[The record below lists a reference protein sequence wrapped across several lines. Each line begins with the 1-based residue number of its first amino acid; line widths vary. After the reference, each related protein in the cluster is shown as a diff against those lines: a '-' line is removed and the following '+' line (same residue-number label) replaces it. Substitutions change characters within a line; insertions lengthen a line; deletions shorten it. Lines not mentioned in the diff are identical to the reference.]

1 MKKSIA
7 VFFIAFFAL
16 QPVAALA
23 AIRLPAVIGSSMV
36 LQQRSEA
43 RLWGWSDP
51 GEKILVTTS
60 WNGRTDSVVA
70 SGNAVWEIKVP
81 TPAAGGPYTIT
92 LKGRNKIVLE
102 DILIG
107 EVWVC
112 SGQSNME
119 WSSDN
124 NLKQII
130 DEIPN
135 SSNASIRLFYL
146 PKTTSATPQDDCEGK
161 WKVSSPDA
169 LPGFSAIAYFFGKK
183 LQQQLKVPIGL
194 ISTSWGGTPAEAWT
208 PAETV
213 AKEPD
218 LTTAAKE
225 QKSSKWW
232 PVESGLAYNAM
243 IYPITR
249 FPIAG
254 AIWYQGESNTG
265 TAATYKKLF
274 SAMIQ
279 DWRTAW
285 NKEFPFYFVQIA
297 PYTYGNNNIGALL
310 REQQWQ
316 TSVAVPRTGMV
327 VTTDLVDDIKNI
339 HPNDK
344 LSVANRLADWAL
356 AENYHQQVAA
366 YQSPA
371 LAKTEIS
378 GDRIILSF
386 DHAPNGL
393 IIKGNG
399 KPTEF
404 FIAGEDRIF
413 VAADV
418 KIEKD
423 RLIVSSKQVKKPAAV
438 RFGFSNTAMPN
449 LFSKEGLPVIPF
461 RTDTW
466 EVETSNTK

>member
-7 VFFIAFFAL
+7 AFLAVSFL
-16 QPVAALA
+16 VQSVAAFA
-23 AIRLPAVIGSSMV
+23 AIRLPAVISSSMV
-36 LQQRSEA
+36 LQQRSDA
-43 RLWGWSDP
+43 RLWGWSEP
-51 GEKILVTTS
+51 GEKIFVTTS
-60 WNGRTDSVVA
+60 WNGRIDSVVA
-70 SGNAVWEIKVP
+70 SGNAVWEINVP

-92 LKGRNKIVLE
+92 LKGRNTIVLE

-124 NLKQII
+124 NLKQIM
-130 DEIPN
+130 DEMPN
-135 SSNASIRLFYL
+135 SFNSSIRLFYI
-146 PKTTSATPQDDCEGK
+146 PKTTATTPQDDCQGK
-161 WKVSSPDA
+161 WKVSSPEA

-194 ISTSWGGTPAEAWT
+194 ISTSWGGTPAETWT

-213 AKEPD
+213 TKETD
-218 LTTAAKE
+218 LATAAKE
-225 QKSSKWW
+225 LKPSKWW

-249 FPIAG
+249 FSIAG

-274 SAMIQ
+274 SSMIQ
-279 DWRTAW
+279 DWRNAW
-285 NKEFPFYFVQIA
+285 KKEFPFYFVQIA

-316 TSVAVPRTGMV
+316 TLTAVPRTGMV

-344 LSVANRLADWAL
+344 SSVANRLADWAL
-356 AENYHQQVAA
+356 MENYHKNVLA

-371 LAKTEIS
+371 LTKTEIN
-378 GDRIILSF
+378 GDQVILSF

-393 IIKGNG
+393 ITKGNS

-404 FIAGEDRIF
+404 LIAGEDKVF
-413 VAADV
+413 VSADV

-423 RLIVSSKQVKKPAAV
+423 RLTVSSKQVKKPVAV
-438 RFGFSNTAMPN
+438 RFGFSNTATPN

-466 EVETSNTK
+466 KVDTSKTK